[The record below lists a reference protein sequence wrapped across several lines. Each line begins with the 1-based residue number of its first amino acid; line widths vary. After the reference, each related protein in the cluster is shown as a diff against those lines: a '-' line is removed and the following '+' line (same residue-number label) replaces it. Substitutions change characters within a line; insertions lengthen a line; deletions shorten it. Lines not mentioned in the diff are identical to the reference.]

1 MSDDHSHHDQATMTP
16 PGAPTPHEDS
26 GSQALAEALRSS
38 FFVVQVLMVVLVV
51 VFLASGVFQVK
62 TQERAVVL
70 RLGSPVGGTNALL
83 GPGLHWSFPY
93 PIDEVVRI
101 KYSEIQK
108 VTSSVGWYL
117 QENAGG
123 MSLNPAVDNY
133 TLTSDGNIIHTR
145 ATLYYRIVD
154 PIRYEFDFLNA
165 SNAVQNALDNAL
177 VYASTRF
184 TIDQILTKEGPRF
197 QETVQ
202 ARVSELVDK
211 EKLGIVVERPPDME
225 TTAPLSLK
233 PAFENVVK
241 ALSTQDKIR
250 NDAFAYRSQTLNGA
264 TAEAARLTNTAQLER
279 TTLVAS
285 VRADAANFTALLPQY
300 QANPALVANVLLY
313 EKIAQVLTN
322 VEDKIYLPERADGHP
337 RELRL
342 QLSREPQV
350 KTSASQMPPM

>member
-1 MSDDHSHHDQATMTP
+1 MSDDHSHHEHSGPDAPLP
-16 PGAPTPHEDS
+16 PEDA

-38 FFVVQVLMVVLVV
+38 FFVVQVLMVVLVF
-51 VFLASGVFQVK
+51 VFLGSGIFQVK
-62 TQERAVVL
+62 SGERAV
-70 RLGSPVGGTNALL
+70 RLEFGRPVGEGTKALL
-83 GPGLHWSFPY
+83 NPGLHWSWPY

-101 KYSEIQK
+101 KFSEIQK
-108 VTSSVGWYL
+108 VTSSVGWYF
-117 QENAGG
+117 QENGGG
-123 MSLNPAVDNY
+123 MSLNPAVDSY
-133 TLTSDGNIIHTR
+133 TLTSDGNIIHVR

-184 TIDQILTKEGPRF
+184 TVDEILTRQSTKF

-211 EKLGIVVERPPDME
+211 EKLGIVVERAPDME

-241 ALSTQDKIR
+241 ALSTQDKLR
-250 NDAFAYRSQTLNGA
+250 NDALGYRSQKLNEA
-264 TAEAARLTNTAQLER
+264 SAEAARRTNSAQVDR
-279 TTLVAS
+279 TRLVAA
-285 VRADAANFTALLPQY
+285 VRADAATFTALLPQY
-300 QANPALVANVLLY
+300 QTNPALVANVLLY

-322 VEDKIYLPERADGHP
+322 VEDKIYLPERADGKP

-350 KTSASQMPPM
+350 KSAAQQTPAALP